1 MKIILDAGHGIDT
14 PGKRSPDGLFREYKY
29 CRELATL
36 VKQKLQTEDYEVIYL
51 CEGVELDTNLKTR
64 CKMINQLCAN
74 HGAKNCIAV
83 SIHNN
88 AASSSGWNKAR
99 GWSVFVGLNA
109 SENSKKLA
117 SALFDAATE
126 LGVKT
131 RRPDREHKYWEQN
144 LAICRDTK
152 CPAVLIENMF
162 QDNKEDVE
170 WMLTDAGKQTLV
182 NIICEGIKN
191 YLANI

>member
-29 CRELATL
+29 CRELASL
-36 VKQKLQTEDYEVIYL
+36 VKEQLKDYDVEYI
-51 CEGVELDTNLKTR
+51 CEGIDLDTNLGTR
-64 CKMINQLCAN
+64 CKMINRICAKY
-74 HGAKNCIAV
+74 GSQNCLVV

-88 AASSSGWNKAR
+88 AAGNSGWNKAR

-109 SENSKKLA
+109 SNKSKQLA
-117 SALFDAATE
+117 SYLFDAATE

-131 RRPDREHKYWEQN
+131 RRPDRTRKYWEQN

-152 CPAVLIENMF
+152 CPAVLVENMF

-170 WMLTDAGKQTLV
+170 WMLTDEGKQTLV
-182 NIICEGIKN
+182 NIICMGIKN
-191 YLANI
+191 YISNS